1 MPKGWPVRT
10 ETGSRGPTVVRRPI
24 ARMRG
29 GLAAAGAL
37 TVMAGLACSADG
49 SEPNEMESSA
59 DVSQMGRG
67 DVPTEERDDLE
78 TVFDEAGAEGAFV
91 LHDVHSGTSTVV
103 GSDLARERSVPGP
116 TFELLNSLVAL
127 ETGAVADVDEAV
139 EHDGSG
145 SATSLREALPNSD
158 VAVQRE
164 LADRVGSQA
173 LHTWVDRF
181 DYGNRA
187 VDDQNRDDQN
197 RDGQHGDGQDWL
209 EGPLEISPMEQT
221 VFLAGL
227 ARAELPVQA
236 EHQRA
241 LHEVVL
247 REQDQGHSLYA
258 TEGWSAEAGTAPG
271 WWIGWV
277 EGQESLHTF
286 ALRLEDSGKEQTQLR
301 EPLGRELLAELDV
314 LPA

>member
-1 MPKGWPVRT
+1 MRT

-37 TVMAGLACSADG
+37 TVMAAMACSADG
-49 SEPNEMESSA
+49 SEPDERENSA
-59 DVSQMGRG
+59 DVSQTGRG
-67 DVPTEERDDLE
+67 DVPTEKRDDLE
-78 TVFDEAGAEGAFV
+78 TVFDEAGVEGTFV
-91 LHDVHSGTSTVV
+91 LHDAHNGTSTVV

-116 TFELLNSLVAL
+116 TFELVNSLVAL
-127 ETGAVADVDEAV
+127 ETGEVADVDEEV
-139 EHDGSG
+139 EHGGSG
-145 SATSLREALPNSD
+145 GATSLREALPGSE

-164 LADRVGSQA
+164 LAERMGSQD

-187 VDDQNRDDQN
+187 MDDEN
-197 RDGQHGDGQDWL
+197 GDGQDWL
-209 EGPLEISPMEQT
+209 EGPLEISPLEQT

-236 EHQRA
+236 EHQQA

-247 REQDQGHSLYA
+247 REQDQGRSLYA
-258 TEGWSAEAGTAPG
+258 TEGWNAETDRSPG
-271 WWIGWV
+271 WWVGWI

-286 ALRLEDSGKEQTQLR
+286 ALRLEDGGQEQMELR

>member
-1 MPKGWPVRT
+1 MSKGWPVRT

-29 GLAAAGAL
+29 GLAAVGAL
-37 TVMAGLACSADG
+37 TVMVGTACSADG
-49 SEPNEMESSA
+49 SEPEEVENSA

-78 TVFDEAGAEGAFV
+78 TVFGEAGVEGTFV
-91 LHDVHSGTSTVV
+91 LHDADNGTSTVV
-103 GSDLARERSVPGP
+103 GSESARERSVPGP

-127 ETGAVADVDEAV
+127 ETGEVADVDEEI
-139 EHDGSG
+139 EHEGSG
-145 SATSLREALPNSD
+145 GARSLREALPDSD

-164 LADRVGSQA
+164 LAERMGSRD

-187 VDDQNRDDQN
+187 MDDGNGN
-197 RDGQHGDGQDWL
+197 GQEWL
-209 EGPLEISPMEQT
+209 EGPLEISPLEQT

-227 ARAELPVQA
+227 ARAELPVQV
-236 EHQRA
+236 EHQQA

-247 REQDQGHSLYA
+247 REQEQERSLYA
-258 TEGWSAEAGTAPG
+258 TEGWNADADRSPG
-271 WWIGWV
+271 WWVGWV
-277 EGQESLHTF
+277 EGREGLHTF
-286 ALRLEDSGKEQTQLR
+286 ALRLEGAGQEQMELR
-301 EPLGRELLAELDV
+301 EPLGRELLDELDV
-314 LPA
+314 FPS

>member
-1 MPKGWPVRT
+1 
-10 ETGSRGPTVVRRPI
+10 
-24 ARMRG
+24 MRG
-29 GLAAAGAL
+29 GLAAVGVL
-37 TVMAGLACSADG
+37 TVMAGSACSADG
-49 SEPNEMESSA
+49 SEPNEVENSA
-59 DVSQMGRG
+59 DASQMGRG
-67 DVPTEERDDLE
+67 DVPTEERGDLE
-78 TVFDEAGAEGAFV
+78 TVFDEAGVEGTFV
-91 LHDVHSGTSTVV
+91 LHDVQSGTSTVV
-103 GSDLARERSVPGP
+103 GSALARERSVPGL

-145 SATSLREALPNSD
+145 GAASLREALPDSD

-164 LADRVGSQA
+164 LADRVGSRA

-187 VDDQNRDDQN
+187 VDDQN
-197 RDGQHGDGQDWL
+197 GDGQDWL
-209 EGPLEISPMEQT
+209 EGPLEISPLEQT

-227 ARAELPVQA
+227 ARAALPVQT
-236 EHQRA
+236 EHQQA

-258 TEGWSAEAGTAPG
+258 TEGWSAEADPSPG

-277 EGQESLHTF
+277 KGQGDLHTF
-286 ALRLEDSGKEQTQLR
+286 ALRLEGDGEEQMQLR

>member
-1 MPKGWPVRT
+1 MSKGWPVRT
-10 ETGSRGPTVVRRPI
+10 ETGSRGPTLVRRPVRG
-24 ARMRG
+24 ARG
-29 GLAAAGAL
+29 GLAAAGVL

-49 SEPNEMESSA
+49 SDPNEMENSA

-78 TVFDEAGAEGAFV
+78 AVFDEAGVQGTFV

-103 GSDLARERSVPGP
+103 GADLARERVVPGP
-116 TFELLNSLVAL
+116 TFELANSLVAL
-127 ETGAVADVDEAV
+127 ETGAVADVDE
-139 EHDGSG
+139 EIENDGSG
-145 SATSLREALPNSD
+145 GAVSLREALPDSD

-164 LADRVGSQA
+164 LADRVGADA

-187 VDDQNRDDQN
+187 VDEQNE
-197 RDGQHGDGQDWL
+197 DGHDWL
-209 EGPLEISPMEQT
+209 EGPLEISAMEQT

-227 ARAELPVQA
+227 ARAELPVGH
-236 EHQRA
+236 EHQEA

-247 REQDQGHSLYA
+247 REQGEDYSLYA
-258 TEGWSAEAGTAPG
+258 TEGWSAEADPSPG

-277 EGQESLHTF
+277 DNGEGLHTF
-286 ALRLEDSGKEQTQLR
+286 ALRLDADEETQMQQR
-301 EPLGRELLAELDV
+301 EPLGRELLDQLGV
-314 LPA
+314 LPS

>member
-10 ETGSRGPTVVRRPI
+10 ETGNRGPTVVRRPI

-37 TVMAGLACSADG
+37 TVMAGMACSADG
-49 SEPNEMESSA
+49 AEPDEVENSA
-59 DVSQMGRG
+59 GVSHQTGRG

-78 TVFDEAGAEGAFV
+78 SVFGEAGVEGTFV
-91 LHDVHSGTSTVV
+91 LHDVHNGTSAVV

-127 ETGAVADVDEAV
+127 ETGAVADVDEEV
-139 EHDGSG
+139 EHDGAG
-145 SATSLREALPNSD
+145 GATSLREALPDSN

-164 LADRVGSQA
+164 LAARMGSRD

-187 VDDQNRDDQN
+187 MDDED
-197 RDGQHGDGQDWL
+197 GDGQDWL
-209 EGPLEISPMEQT
+209 EGPLEISPLEQT

-236 EHQRA
+236 EHQQA

-247 REQDQGHSLYA
+247 REQDQEHSLYA
-258 TEGWSAEAGTAPG
+258 TEGWNAEADGAPG
-271 WWIGWV
+271 WWVGWI

-286 ALRLEDSGKEQTQLR
+286 ALRLEEDGGQEQMELR
-301 EPLGRELLAELDV
+301 EPLGRELLAELDA